1 MVSVGKHSLSSK
13 IIDLLELRQFL
24 QFYTVIICVGSIC
37 VLDSKSGQVEDANK
51 SILVVEIFCS

>member
-37 VLDSKSGQVEDANK
+37 VLDSMSGQVEDANK